1 MNEKNPEEIRYRRL
15 AFKLFDKGTSP
26 TAILARI
33 PRSRSWLGKWKQRFE
48 QEGWAA
54 LDSRSTAP
62 HHSPHAYPSA
72 AVKVVVRIRKRLAK
86 CPVGHI
92 GAHAIRQELWR
103 HRLLTSVPAV
113 KTIKRWLKAAALLD
127 APAEPDTEAYYP
139 APQVRDDVVIFACDW
154 TERYFTGGEKV
165 FVFHTIAHRSH
176 ALAQTLRSNKSTA
189 STCAHLLESCSRLGI
204 PDLLQLDNDAA
215 FTGLGRAPRVFG
227 HFVRLALY
235 LGIEL
240 LFIPPGEAQRNHV
253 VERVHGTWAQ
263 SFWNKHHFT
272 SLRDLA
278 RKSPKF
284 LDWYQ
289 DYAPPALGGLT
300 VKQAAR
306 HLRCKK
312 LLRRQRAQIPEALP
326 LTAGRVHFI
335 RKVDAQGAI
344 TILTE
349 PWQVSKSLVGHY
361 VWATLD
367 TGQKTLSL
375 SHRRSER
382 AQPRLL
388 KQYVYDIGEKVDKLK
403 PELHRHARKLDI
415 LQII

>member
-33 PRSRSWLGKWKQRFE
+33 PRSRSWLGKWKQRFA
-48 QEGWAA
+48 QEGWEA
-54 LDSRSTAP
+54 LDSRSKAP

-86 CPVGHI
+86 HPVGHV
-92 GAHAIRQELWR
+92 GAHAIRQELGR
-103 HRLLTSVPAV
+103 HRLLTPVPSV

-127 APAEPDTEAYYP
+127 APAELATETYYP
-139 APQVRDDVVIFACDW
+139 TPRVRDEVVIFACDW
-154 TERYFTGGEKV
+154 TERYFTGGAKV

-176 ALAQTLRSNKSTA
+176 ALAQTLHSDKSTA
-189 STCAHLLESCSRLGI
+189 STCAHLLEGCSQLGI

-215 FTGLGRAPRVFG
+215 FTGLGRTPRVFG

-240 LFIPPGEAQRNHV
+240 LFIPPGEAKRNHV
-253 VERVHGTWAQ
+253 VERVHGTWAA
-263 SFWNKHHFT
+263 SFWNKQHFT

-278 RKSPKF
+278 RKSPQF

-289 DYAPPALGGLT
+289 DYAPPALRGLT

-312 LLRRQRAQIPEALP
+312 LLRRQRAQIPAVLP

-335 RKVDAQGAI
+335 RKVDPQGAI
-344 TILTE
+344 TILKA
-349 PWQVSKSLVGHY
+349 PWQVSKGLVGHY

-367 TGQKTLSL
+367 TGKEALSIY
-375 SHRRSER
+375 HRRSER

-388 KQYVYDIGEKVDKLK
+388 KQYGYVIEEKVHKLK
-403 PELHRHARKLDI
+403 PQFHRRARKIDI
-415 LQII
+415 LKII

>member
-33 PRSRSWLGKWKQRFE
+33 PRSRSWLGKWKQRFA
-48 QEGWAA
+48 QEGWKA

-86 CPVGHI
+86 HPVGHV
-92 GAHAIRQELWR
+92 GAHAIRQELGR
-103 HRLLTSVPAV
+103 HRLLRPVPSV
-113 KTIKRWLKAAALLD
+113 KTIKRWLKAAALLA
-127 APAEPDTEAYYP
+127 APAELATETYYP
-139 APQVRDDVVIFACDW
+139 APRGREEVVIFACDW
-154 TERYFTGGEKV
+154 TERYFTGGAKV

-176 ALAQTLRSNKSTA
+176 ALAQTLHSDKSTA
-189 STCAHLLESCSRLGI
+189 STCAHLLEGCSQLGI

-215 FTGLGRAPRVFG
+215 FTGLGRTPRVFG

-240 LFIPPGEAQRNHV
+240 LFIPPGEAKRNHV

-263 SFWNKHHFT
+263 SFWNKQHFT

-278 RKSPKF
+278 RKSSKF

-289 DYAPPALGGLT
+289 AYAPPALRGLT

-312 LLRRQRAQIPEALP
+312 LLRRQRAHIPPALP

-335 RKVDAQGAI
+335 RKVDTQGAI
-344 TILTE
+344 TILKA
-349 PWQVSKSLVGHY
+349 PWQVSKGLVGHY

-367 TGQKTLSL
+367 TGKEALSIY
-375 SHRRSER
+375 HRRSER

-388 KQYVYDIGEKVDKLK
+388 KQYVYAIGEKVHKLN
-403 PELHRHARKLDI
+403 PEFHRRARKIDI
-415 LQII
+415 LQIL